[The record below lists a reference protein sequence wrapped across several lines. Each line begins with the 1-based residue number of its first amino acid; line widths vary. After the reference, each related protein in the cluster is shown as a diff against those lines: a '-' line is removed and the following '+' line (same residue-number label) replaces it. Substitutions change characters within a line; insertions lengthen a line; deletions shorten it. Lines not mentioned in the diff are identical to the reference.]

1 MKLEDLKALC
11 GSFRKASKV
20 FRSLCWLSELIT
32 VNLGGV
38 WVKCEEHDHVHEA
51 IFGLIHAEGKWLR
64 AHTDRY

>member
-1 MKLEDLKALC
+1 MKLEDLKAFC

-20 FRSLCWLSELIT
+20 FRSLCWPSELIT

-38 WVKCEEHDHVHEA
+38 WVKCEEHDRVQEA

-64 AHTDRY
+64 AHAHGY